1 MPAKAHERRF
11 QTRGHM
17 MPITQHSFIP
27 DNDIEP
33 RVKRPSV
40 PVAKEIDG
48 RWCWLV
54 FGTDDYRHEPDL
66 EAILLAAQPAQR
78 KAA

>member
-1 MPAKAHERRF
+1 MVAV
-11 QTRGHM
+11 
-17 MPITQHSFIP
+17 TQLSFIP
-27 DNDIEP
+27 DNDVEP

-40 PVAKEIDG
+40 PVAKLIDG

-54 FGTDDYRHEPDL
+54 FGTDVYRHEPVL
-66 EAILLAAQPAQR
+66 EAILLAAQSEQR